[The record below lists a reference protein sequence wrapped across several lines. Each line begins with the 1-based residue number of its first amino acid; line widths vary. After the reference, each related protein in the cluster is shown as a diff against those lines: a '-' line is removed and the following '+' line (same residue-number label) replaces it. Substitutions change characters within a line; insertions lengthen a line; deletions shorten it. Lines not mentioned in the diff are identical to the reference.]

1 MTILAG
7 LRAWVE
13 ARDDVSLG
21 ELGQQPQEQPTVFI
35 RISGGDDD
43 PSGILIHY
51 DLHAVLA
58 RRDRT
63 DVTEDAGRLA
73 IRLVQGLRAS
83 DLPVAVTGISGLDEW
98 DDPNPRAESDGWWS
112 ITISTETLT
121 AFEYVEPEPVV
132 PPDPPAGDSDMT
144 RIDTL
149 LDAAAIASDFEP
161 VASDMLTAL
170 AFPAGTDSLDDFDVV
185 AIVAHYLD
193 MNGDVA
199 ARADARVYRQEITAA
214 AHPGRVYLNSTAYE
228 DEASLDLTVDVDLA
242 RDGTYAVGPFVFAPT
257 DGSIT
262 LTVLGIRYNTAPA

>member
-13 ARDDVSLG
+13 ARDDVALG
-21 ELGQQPQEQPTVFI
+21 ELGQQPQEQPTVYV

-73 IRLVQGLRAS
+73 IRLVHGLRTS

-149 LDAAAIASDFEP
+149 LDKAKIADDYDP
-161 VASDMLTAL
+161 VAADTLVPLT
-170 AFPAGTDSLDDFDVV
+170 FPIGTDSLDDFDVIV
-185 AIVAHYLD
+185 LVAHFLD
-193 MNGDVA
+193 SDGA
-199 ARADARVYRQEITAA
+199 IASRSDATIYQQEISLA
-214 AHPGRVYLNSTAYE
+214 AHPGRVYMESTTY
-228 DEASLDLTVDVDLA
+228 DDDASVELLADVDLA
-242 RDGTYAVGPFVFAPT
+242 RDGTYEVGPFVAAPT
-257 DGSIT
+257 GGSIN
-262 LTVLGIRYNTAPA
+262 LTILGIRYNTAPA